1 MGLQQFERRLE
12 RLVEGAFAKAFKG
25 GLQPVELGRRLTREM
40 DANRTLGV
48 RGTIAPNHFTF
59 ELSPTDMERF
69 GQFKDALVRDLANAA
84 RQHAKDEKY
93 AFVGP
98 VEVVLQEERSVS
110 VGTFLLAGEVVA
122 APGGGVVGSLV
133 LPDGGRI
140 KVGENPVAIGRLPEC
155 DIVLADK
162 NVSRRHAEV
171 RRRDDR
177 IVIVDL
183 GSTNGTKVNGAGIKE
198 KELADGDEIGL
209 GSTRLRFETS

>member
-59 ELSPTDMERF
+59 ELAPNDLDRF
-69 GQFKDALVRDLANAA
+69 AAFKDALVRDLANAA

-93 AFVGP
+93 VFVGP
-98 VEVVLQEERSVS
+98 VEVVLQAELSVS
-110 VGTFLLAGEVVA
+110 VGTFMLAGEVVA
-122 APGGGVVGSLV
+122 APGGGAVGSLV
-133 LPDGGRI
+133 MSDGTRI
-140 KVGENPVAIGRLPEC
+140 KVGENPVTIGRLPEC
-155 DIVLADK
+155 DVVLADK

-171 RRRDDR
+171 RRQDDA
-177 IVIVDL
+177 IMVFDL
-183 GSTNGTKVNGAGIKE
+183 RSMNGTRVNGSGMKE
-198 KELADGDEIGL
+198 RVLADGDEITVG
-209 GSTRLRFETS
+209 TTKLRFEAS